1 MSKTSDIIEGVSE
14 AIRFIQNNWI
24 NENSPVWSGDIHE
37 FMANV
42 IHEDVSIFDVMHLFA
57 ALSKGEP
64 IDGIESVVVVPYR
77 GKAQL
82 VEIRRKVLTPQEKNP

>member
-1 MSKTSDIIEGVSE
+1 MNKTSDTIEGVIE

-42 IHEDVSIFDVMHLFA
+42 IHEDVSIFDVMHLLM

-64 IDGIESVVVVPYR
+64 IDGVESVVVIPHR
-77 GKAQL
+77 GKAQS

>member
-24 NENSPVWSGDIHE
+24 NENSPVWSGDIHD
-37 FMANV
+37 FMASV

-64 IDGIESVVVVPYR
+64 IDGIESVIVIPHR
-77 GKAQL
+77 GKAQS
-82 VEIRRKVLTPQEKNP
+82 VEIRRKVLTPQEKSP